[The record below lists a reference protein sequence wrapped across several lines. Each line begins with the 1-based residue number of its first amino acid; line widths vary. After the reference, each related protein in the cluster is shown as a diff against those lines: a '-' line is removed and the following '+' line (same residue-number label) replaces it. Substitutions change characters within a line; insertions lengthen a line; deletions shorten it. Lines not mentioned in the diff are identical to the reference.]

1 MKNNL
6 IFNRQD
12 IILHPLVLGT
22 IFLYF
27 INNLLFQQL
36 WPSQI
41 TGKISDFTWLFF
53 TPIVVSSIITWLIQ
67 QKLTLKWR
75 IDFGIWGVI
84 GLSYTLIKTVPIVNE
99 YIVQVIQKVTGIPVV
114 VTIDPTDLLALI
126 SLILGF
132 YFWQSLNYTSK
143 RSTNKGLYAL
153 SLVTLLTLADAA
165 APNYGIA
172 CLQIKDDAII
182 ATSSYMSYVS
192 TDGGETWNSLE
203 RDSSCPWGITENIQ
217 YSEIGDKTVKARF
230 KPGEP
235 IEISKDDGNSWIIE
249 YEIKH
254 ITQAQKAYYLQYRE
268 GSPMF
273 IKGPFAA
280 VVEPKANTILFAM
293 GQEGILIRKPTG
305 LWQWIRVG
313 TYEKVDYS
321 NPSLYF
327 LLRGEGALALASGL
341 LTFIVFGIKYIRDNK
356 LRKINGTI
364 VFTVIFYLL
373 FETIKF
379 GLPPALSFGYFSAF
393 STLAVFGI
401 LLILF
406 TIALNISKKLRWNF
420 DVIKKNLLFAILAA
434 VLFLIPYFL
443 WFFNL
448 LPNYY
453 FAPGFAVL
461 TQIGVILWG
470 WKNTTTIT

>member
-1 MKNNL
+1 
-6 IFNRQD
+6 
-12 IILHPLVLGT
+12 
-22 IFLYF
+22 
-27 INNLLFQQL
+27 L

-53 TPIVVSSIITWLIQ
+53 TPIVVSSVTIWLIKP
-67 QKLTLKWR
+67 KLTLKWK
-75 IDFGIWGVI
+75 IDAVVWGVI
-84 GLSYTLIKTVPIVNE
+84 GLSYTLIKTVPIVNDF
-99 YIVQVIQKVTGIPVV
+99 IVQVIGKVTGIPAVV
-114 VTIDPTDLLALI
+114 AVDPTDLLALI
-126 SLILGF
+126 SLFIGF
-132 YFWQSLNYTSK
+132 YFWQSLKNTLK
-143 RSTNKGLYAL
+143 LSTNKGLYAL

-172 CLQIKDDAII
+172 CLQIKDDSII

-192 TDGGETWNSLE
+192 TDSGQIWNSLE
-203 RDSSCPWGITENIQ
+203 RDSSCPWGITENTQ
-217 YSEIGDKTVKARF
+217 YSEIGDKTVRARF

-235 IEISKDDGNSWIIE
+235 IEISKDDGISWIIE

-254 ITQAQKAYYLQYRE
+254 NTQAQKAYYLQYRE

-280 VVEPKANTILFAM
+280 VVEPRTNTLLFAM
-293 GQEGILIRKPTG
+293 GQEGILIRKSNG
-305 LWQWIRVG
+305 MWQWIRVG
-313 TYEKVDYS
+313 TYEKVDYT

-327 LLRGEGALALASGL
+327 LLRGEGALALASGF
-341 LTFIVFGIKYIRDNK
+341 LTFIVLGIKYIRDNN

-373 FETIKF
+373 FEAIKF
-379 GLPPALSFGYFSAF
+379 GLPPALSYGYFSTF
-393 STLAVFGI
+393 STFAVFGI

-406 TIALNISKKLRWNF
+406 LIALKTFQPFRHNF
-420 DVIKKNLLFAILAA
+420 RVIKKLLLFSTVGA
-434 VLFLIPYFL
+434 VSFLIPYFL
-443 WFFNL
+443 WFINL

-461 TQIGVILWG
+461 TQIGVIKWG
-470 WKNTTTIT
+470 WKTKLSPNNQ